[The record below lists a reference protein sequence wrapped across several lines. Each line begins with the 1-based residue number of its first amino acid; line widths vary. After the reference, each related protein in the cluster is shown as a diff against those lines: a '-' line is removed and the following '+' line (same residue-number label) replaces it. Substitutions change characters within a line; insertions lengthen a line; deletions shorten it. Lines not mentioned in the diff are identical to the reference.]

1 MNIIKHTSKVV
12 EADVKYGKVYD
23 LKDHKVKYEI
33 IQKNPLRVTYNLANG
48 TQIVVEEAEK
58 DIFFKAK
65 DSWLFKSRN
74 TVDTTFSNCSNL
86 NLD

>member
-1 MNIIKHTSKVV
+1 MKLFK
-12 EADVKYGKVYD
+12 
-23 LKDHKVKYEI
+23 
-33 IQKNPLRVTYNLANG
+33 KNPLRVTYNLANG

-65 DSWLFKSRN
+65 DTWLFKSRN
-74 TVDTTFSNCSNL
+74 TVDTTFSKCSNL

>member
-65 DSWLFKSRN
+65 VSWLFKSRN
-74 TVDTTFSNCSNL
+74 TVDTTFSKCSNL